1 MHESMNRIFE
11 HPLTVAA
18 SEIDSLKHV
27 NNEVYLKWLVEAAV
41 AHSESLGY
49 TIDTFIAGG
58 AAFVVRRHE
67 IDYLLPA
74 YLGEALV
81 VQTWLETMETVRS
94 VRHYQIVRKN
104 DGKTLVQGKTLW
116 VYIDL
121 KTGRPKPIPEDMIR
135 RYSEFLKTPSA

>member
-1 MHESMNRIFE
+1 MNRIYE

-49 TIDTFIAGG
+49 TIETFLAGG

-74 YLGEALV
+74 YLGGELV

-94 VRHYQIVRKN
+94 VRCYQIVRKN

-121 KTGRPKPIPEDMIR
+121 KSGRPKPIPEEMITN
-135 RYSEFLKTPSA
+135 YSRFLKSNGA